1 MMLDSIDPEFEVLTA
16 PETTEQE
23 LMRFMTDWNRLSEN
37 RDTSALDR
45 MLPADLIITASD
57 GRVLDKQQFL
67 DTIANM
73 PDDFHLTEHEQTV
86 QIFDHTAIVRAGY
99 ELEIAGKFDSYVRT
113 DLDEVFL
120 RTLRCSNCGMT
131 THWEPLTEP
140 PHERMGVN
148 ANMFDPAALA
158 GLPVVQVDGASW

>member
-1 MMLDSIDPEFEVLTA
+1 MQIHLSPNDGVPTYRQIVNQVKLLVASGRLA
-16 PETTEQE
+16 PGDE
-23 LMRFMTDWNRLSEN
+23 
-37 RDTSALDR
+37 
-45 MLPADLIITASD
+45 LPAI
-57 GRVLDKQQFL
+57 RVL
-67 DTIANM
+67 A
-73 PDDFHLTEHEQTV
+73 EQLLINPNTV
-86 QIFDHTAIVRAGY
+86 ARAY
-99 ELEIAGKFDSYVRT
+99 RELEIAGKFDSYVRT
-113 DLDEVFL
+113 DLDAVFL

>member
-1 MMLDSIDPEFEVLTA
+1 MTIRKGPRDFLPNRKSKEGRPDRGQDRDATLLHVRISRESKLHHHQLASIDILINYCRVHRYDIARHLLTR
-16 PETTEQE
+16 QY
-23 LMRFMTDWNRLSEN
+23 FGS
-37 RDTSALDR
+37 
-45 MLPADLIITASD
+45 
-57 GRVLDKQQFL
+57 G
-67 DTIANM
+67 
-73 PDDFHLTEHEQTV
+73 
-86 QIFDHTAIVRAGY
+86 